1 MTYREFQEDVNS
13 WFSLRDFCE
22 ENGLSVCH
30 AGIDLYGIVDDG
42 WLEDYVNNLAHDY
55 AWDDIYRLT
64 SHLENSG
71 YGDCLYYDYGDG
83 LEVLDDECFE
93 MFKECTLED
102 FRASGLHFD
111 DEDEEEE
118 EEEGAEEPPASQW
131 WNCGIRSLYGNIQS
145 DMCDSQPDIAG
156 ANFSEL
162 SHFLNGG
169 ALSE

>member
-13 WFSLRDFCE
+13 WFDLRDFCE
-22 ENGLSVCH
+22 ANGLSVRH
-30 AGIDLYGIVDDG
+30 AGIDLDEIVDDE

-55 AWDDIYRLT
+55 AWDDIYRLI
-64 SHLENSG
+64 SRLENSY

-83 LEVLDDECFE
+83 LEVLDNEYFE
-93 MFKECTLED
+93 EFKENTLNE

-111 DEDEEEE
+111 DEEE

-162 SHFLNGG
+162 SHFLNRG

>member
-13 WFSLRDFCE
+13 WFDLRDFCE
-22 ENGLSVCH
+22 ANGLSVRH
-30 AGIDLYGIVDDG
+30 AGIDLYEIVDDG

-55 AWDDIYRLT
+55 AWDDIYRLI
-64 SHLENSG
+64 SHLENSY

-83 LEVLDDECFE
+83 LEVLDNEYFE
-93 MFKECTLED
+93 ELKAHTLTE

-111 DEDEEEE
+111 DEEE

-156 ANFSEL
+156 AEVSEV
-162 SHFLNGG
+162 
-169 ALSE
+169 

>member
-13 WFSLRDFCE
+13 WFDLRDFCE
-22 ENGLSVCH
+22 ANGLSVRH
-30 AGIDLYGIVDDG
+30 AGIDLYEIVDDG
-42 WLEDYVNNLAHDY
+42 WLEDYVNNLAHSY
-55 AWDDIYRLT
+55 AWDDIYRLI
-64 SHLENSG
+64 SRLENSD
-71 YGDCLYYDYGDG
+71 YGDCFYYDCGDG

-118 EEEGAEEPPASQW
+118 EEDAEEPPASQW

>member
-1 MTYREFQEDVNS
+1 MTYREFQEDVIS
-13 WFSLRDFCE
+13 WFDLRDFCE
-22 ENGLSVCH
+22 MNGLSACH
-30 AGIDLYGIVDDG
+30 EGLDLHEVVDDG
-42 WLEDYVNNLAHDY
+42 WIEDCVNNLAHNC
-55 AWDDIYRLT
+55 AWDDIYRLIFR
-64 SHLENSG
+64 LENSR
-71 YGDCLYYDYGDG
+71 YGDCLYYDCGDG
-83 LEVLDDECFE
+83 LEVLDDEYFE
-93 MFKECTLED
+93 HFKALILED
-102 FRASGLHFD
+102 FRESGLHFD
-111 DEDEEEE
+111 DED

>member
-13 WFSLRDFCE
+13 WFDLRDFCE
-22 ENGLSVCH
+22 ANGLSVRH
-30 AGIDLYGIVDDG
+30 AGIDLYEIVDDE

-55 AWDDIYRLT
+55 AWDDIYRLI
-64 SHLENSG
+64 SHLENSY

-83 LEVLDDECFE
+83 LEVLDNEYFE
-93 MFKECTLED
+93 EFKEHTLNE

-111 DEDEEEE
+111 DEEE
-118 EEEGAEEPPASQW
+118 EEEGAEEPLATQW
-131 WNCGIRSLYGNIQS
+131 WNCGIRSLYGNMQS